1 MGPSRARGFVE
12 EVRAG
17 MSYNEQLQKLFSEYE
32 SSGNPTP
39 ASLREIA
46 AWAIER
52 GLWKPRTIDIIDV
65 LAEDLG
71 QALREEYRTDRKG
84 RRYRAKHAVRIT
96 RGGRQLTLWADMDR
110 SSRDHMQMA
119 FQQRRQNIV
128 GDCLHLRTDVDV
140 YNDKN
145 SDQPPLQLSLD
156 FTQDVVELL
165 AFDDGKAS

>member
-1 MGPSRARGFVE
+1 
-12 EVRAG
+12 
-17 MSYNEQLQKLFSEYE
+17 
-32 SSGNPTP
+32 
-39 ASLREIA
+39 
-46 AWAIER
+46 
-52 GLWKPRTIDIIDV
+52 
-65 LAEDLG
+65 
-71 QALREEYRTDRKG
+71 
-84 RRYRAKHAVRIT
+84 
-96 RGGRQLTLWADMDR
+96 
-110 SSRDHMQMA
+110 MQMA